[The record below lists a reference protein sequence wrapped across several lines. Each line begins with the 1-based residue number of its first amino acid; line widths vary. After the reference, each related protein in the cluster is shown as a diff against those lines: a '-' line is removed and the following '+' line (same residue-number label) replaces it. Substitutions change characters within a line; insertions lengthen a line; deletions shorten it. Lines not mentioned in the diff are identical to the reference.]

1 MKKRGGGPE
10 NLVFGSL
17 FSFIMAFFVFSVMSE
32 FSLDD
37 PGFTPPVPPVPPS
50 SSDSSVE
57 TPVDGRRKCSSCP
70 RRMSKKSADRHT
82 VCIACRGF
90 DCDINNRCE
99 ECLEW
104 SEDDIIAYAKYRKS
118 LKSQDSSSKTKTKVS
133 MPPLTPSRP
142 SPQPAPQPA
151 PLPAQQP
158 APRPAQPA
166 PRPSQRDD
174 IQSQMDSLH
183 NNFTSLSNSLTSQLS
198 DFIAQFLCQN
208 QSFRQP
214 RLGPD
219 AGESRPDQTAGES
232 RMFQGEG
239 APSQTPLVPPY
250 RDYPLPSDF
259 TAPQPE
265 QSGRARSRSP
275 PFAAPCAST
284 RRAPQ
289 PEQSG
294 RARSRSPP
302 FAAPCAS
309 TRQAPRQPPAF
320 EAPPQPST
328 SGWVPPGPPP
338 PRSRHDSSGSDSE
351 ASGSES
357 VTAARDSASARL
369 ADLIYQVCPASRPLF
384 DPKAPRC
391 EFEAWFS
398 QPEAEASRQRFRLYP
413 RVAEVQEEVAAW
425 SESLAR
431 RSKPLSRVIPTRARS
446 YALADDAVFASSQP
460 VNSAFAQLTGSRV
473 LASRRWGSVSFSD
486 MERLER
492 MFQNQLEVTSA
503 SLWLMSGILAML
515 KKDRFQPSDPA
526 LSSVSAAL
534 SRQARSSAAGSDF
547 IRAKRWESL
556 LAHTTLPVPESQK
569 RSLTTSPGTS
579 SGLFD
584 SGLLA
589 EVVAQVHSSSQISSN
604 LALSRSLR
612 RGRSTQ
618 APSSS
623 PLTGPR
629 LSSFS
634 RGRPYRKRSSSSS
647 SSGGRKRFRGGKGGG
662 LLLLDL
668 RVSGGRSHLLSGP
681 FPAVVCPSI
690 GRPGG
695 TGVRSLG
702 L

>member
-1 MKKRGGGPE
+1 
-10 NLVFGSL
+10 
-17 FSFIMAFFVFSVMSE
+17 
-32 FSLDD
+32 
-37 PGFTPPVPPVPPS
+37 
-50 SSDSSVE
+50 
-57 TPVDGRRKCSSCP
+57 
-70 RRMSKKSADRHT
+70 
-82 VCIACRGF
+82 
-90 DCDINNRCE
+90 
-99 ECLEW
+99 
-104 SEDDIIAYAKYRKS
+104 
-118 LKSQDSSSKTKTKVS
+118 
-133 MPPLTPSRP
+133 
-142 SPQPAPQPA
+142 
-151 PLPAQQP
+151 
-158 APRPAQPA
+158 
-166 PRPSQRDD
+166 
-174 IQSQMDSLH
+174 MDSLQ
-183 NNFTSLSNSLTSQLS
+183 NNFASLSNNLTSQLS
-198 DFIAQFLCQN
+198 DFMSQFLCQN

-239 APSQTPLVPPY
+239 APSRTPLVPPY
-250 RDYPLPSDF
+250 GDYPLHSGF
-259 TAPQPE
+259 AAPQPE

-275 PFAAPCAST
+275 PFAAP
-284 RRAPQ
+284 R
-289 PEQSG
+289 
-294 RARSRSPP
+294 
-302 FAAPCAS
+302 AS

-338 PRSRHDSSGSDSE
+338 PRSRHDSE
-351 ASGSES
+351 ASGTES

-391 EFEAWFS
+391 EFEAWFG
-398 QPEAEASRQRFRLYP
+398 QPEATASRQRFRLYP
-413 RVAEVQEEVAAW
+413 RVAEVQEEVAAR

-473 LASRRWGSVSFSD
+473 LASRRWGSVSFAD

-526 LSSVSAAL
+526 LFNSALSSVSAAL

-547 IRAKRWESL
+547 IRAKRRESL

-634 RGRPYRKRSSSSS
+634 RGRPYGKRSSSSS
-647 SSGGRKRFRGGKGGG
+647 RSGSRKRFRGGKGGGGGG